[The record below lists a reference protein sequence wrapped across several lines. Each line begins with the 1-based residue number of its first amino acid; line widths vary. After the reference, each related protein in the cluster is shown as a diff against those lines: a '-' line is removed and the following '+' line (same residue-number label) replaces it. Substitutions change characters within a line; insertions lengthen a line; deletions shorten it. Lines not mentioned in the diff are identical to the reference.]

1 MSKTESA
8 RRSKPSVADRLGRI
22 KERWFINEP
31 ALLLVV
37 STHELTPNLRIR
49 GFRCGMGRIEYNLSD
64 AQALSDAE
72 LETALKAET
81 IRIMFRHPYRYPPRN
96 ASVSYIAS
104 NITINELYD
113 GLNLPYK
120 AGDYWSEPKYKKQFF
135 EFYYKALCELFN
147 QESDGGSGQSDANAA
162 SQADGSPERSG
173 SGQAPDRMAEGSDAE
188 LPSAEDLS
196 QSDDSLSQADDGLS
210 QSDED
215 LSQSDEDLSQADE
228 DLSQAAEKTELWAT
242 DEYFD
247 EKIKE
252 QIQIILGNSK
262 QWGTLSGQLIS
273 QLTADMKPV
282 MNYKKVLSGFR
293 ASVLSDDRI
302 LTRFKPS
309 RRYGNLTMGRR
320 LEFTTSLLAG
330 VDVSASVTDREL
342 KAFFSAINA
351 FFRYGIKNVD
361 VQMFDSELKGRPVTV
376 KKARKTVNIT
386 GRGGTS
392 FQPVLN
398 FFKENTKIYDGLIIF
413 TDGYAPEPYV
423 DARIK
428 RRIVWICANKASYE
442 AHKDWMTSRGR
453 CCYID

>member
-1 MSKTESA
+1 MSEAEST
-8 RRSKPSVADRLGRI
+8 RRSKLSVADRLGRI

-31 ALLLVV
+31 ALLLVA
-37 STHELTPNLRIR
+37 STHELTPNLKIR

-64 AQALSDAE
+64 ALALSDTE

-81 IRIMFRHPYRYPPRN
+81 IRVMFRHPYRYPPRN
-96 ASVSYIAS
+96 ASISYIAS
-104 NITINELYD
+104 NITINELYA
-113 GLNLPYK
+113 GLSLPYK
-120 AGDYWSEPKYKKQFF
+120 ASDYWSGWQYKGQFF
-135 EFYYKALCELFN
+135 EFYYKALCEFFN
-147 QESDGGSGQSDANAA
+147 REAADDSKQSNASEA
-162 SQADGSPERSG
+162 SQTADN
-173 SGQAPDRMAEGSDAE
+173 
-188 LPSAEDLS
+188 
-196 QSDDSLSQADDGLS
+196 LSQA
-210 QSDED
+210 
-215 LSQSDEDLSQADE
+215 ADN
-228 DLSQAAEKTELWAT
+228 LSQAAEKTELWAT

-252 QIQIILGNSK
+252 QLQIILGNSK

-273 QLTADMKPV
+273 QLAADMRPV

-320 LEFTTSLLAG
+320 LEFTTSLLVG

-342 KAFFSAINA
+342 KEFFSAANT
-351 FFRYGIKNVD
+351 FFRYGIKSVD
-361 VQMFDSELKGRPVTV
+361 VQMFDSELKGRPITM
-376 KKARKTVNIT
+376 KKARKTVSIV

-392 FQPVLN
+392 FQPLLS

-428 RRIVWICANKASYE
+428 RRIVWVCANKKSYE
-442 AHKDWMTSRGR
+442 AHKNWMISRGR
-453 CCYID
+453 CCYIN